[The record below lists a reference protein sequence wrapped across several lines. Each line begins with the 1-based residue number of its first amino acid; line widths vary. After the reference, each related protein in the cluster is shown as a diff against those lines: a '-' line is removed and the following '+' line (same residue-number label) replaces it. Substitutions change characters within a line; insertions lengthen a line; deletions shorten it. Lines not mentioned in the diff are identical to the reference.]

1 MLFLDTHA
9 ILWLYE
15 KDLAR
20 FTEKG
25 RTLLE
30 EEDLVYSPMILVEL
44 RYLYEIGRVTVSPEL
59 ILRELSG
66 KIGLEPDP
74 VSFLPIAE
82 SAGSITWTRDP
93 FDRIIA
99 AHTVY
104 REGMLLTRDRTIL
117 ENCSHAI
124 W

>member
-1 MLFLDTHA
+1 MLFLDTHVVV
-9 ILWLYE
+9 WLYE
-15 KDLAR
+15 KDLEK
-20 FTEKG
+20 FTKKG

-30 EEDLVYSPMILVEL
+30 EEDLVYSPMVLVEL

-74 VSFLPIAE
+74 LSFLPIAE
-82 SAGSITWTRDP
+82 SAGSMSWTRDP
-93 FDRIIA
+93 FDRIIT
-99 AHTVY
+99 AHAVY
-104 REGMLLTRDRTIL
+104 RGGMLLSRDHTIL
-117 ENCSHAI
+117 ENCSHAF